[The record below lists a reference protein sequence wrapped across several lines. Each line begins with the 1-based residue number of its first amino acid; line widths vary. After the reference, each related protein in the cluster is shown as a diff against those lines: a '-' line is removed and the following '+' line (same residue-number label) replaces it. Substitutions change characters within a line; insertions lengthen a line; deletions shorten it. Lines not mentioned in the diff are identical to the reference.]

1 MTKSIYSNF
10 FTTKIGSKIPI
21 LQNGKSIESKYNPER
36 EAESLLEQYNE
47 KFDFFIL
54 IGIGSGIFLTKLSE
68 KFPNTKILA
77 IEYSKNDIDFISEL
91 ETIKKCLKN
100 KNIIFSD
107 LKNLKTTIL
116 NNYIPAIYGNANII
130 FQRIWALENPI
141 FQQEIKNEIQSAL
154 NLITQDYS
162 VQSHFG
168 KIWQKNIIE
177 NLLCLSKLK
186 KKECINADS
195 KKIALVIAAGP
206 SLDKNLE
213 IIKKTPEKFYIIST
227 DTAYEIL
234 SKHKICPDIVVSI
247 DGQNISTNH
256 FFCKINYSKTN
267 FIFDLCANSCITK
280 KLSKHSDKIFFFSNG
295 HPFSE
300 YAKQFSNSI
309 KSFFTG
315 SGTVTIAALDIAFK
329 LNFKQIFILGADF
342 GYINNKPYAKGTYLD
357 NIFSKDSSFIDS
369 IEKKFTN
376 LMFRTELKKIN
387 SQKATT
393 SVLENYK
400 ISLENFLYEQNANFI
415 IENDIYKINKNENT
429 KTVLIKNEKFD
440 FTQFI
445 KNLNSKDFSE
455 QNIFLPYIAHLR
467 TKKEYK
473 NFNFE
478 QLVKLAHY
486 SIVRYNKMS

>member
-1 MTKSIYSNF
+1 MAKSIYSSF
-10 FTTKIGSKIPI
+10 FTTKTGSKIPL
-21 LQNGKSIESKYNPER
+21 LQNGKSIESKYNPEK
-36 EAESLLEQYNE
+36 EADSLLEQYNE

-54 IGIGSGIFLTKLSE
+54 VGIGSGIFLTKLSK
-68 KFPNTKILA
+68 KFPNAQILA
-77 IEYSKNDIDFISEL
+77 IEYSKIDIDFLSEF
-91 ETIKKCLKN
+91 EIIKKCLKN

-107 LKNLKTTIL
+107 FKNLKTNIL

-130 FQRIWALENPI
+130 FQRIWTLEN
-141 FQQEIKNEIQSAL
+141 QNSYQEIKNEIQSSL

-177 NLLCLSKLK
+177 NLFCLSKLK
-186 KKECINADS
+186 KTEYINADT

-206 SLDKNLE
+206 SLDKNIE

-234 SKHKICPDIVVSI
+234 ANYKICPDIVVSI

-256 FFCKINYSKTN
+256 FLNKIDYLKTN
-267 FIFDLCANSCITK
+267 FIFDLCANSCIAK
-280 KLSKHSDKIFFFSNG
+280 KISKHSDKIFFFSNG

-300 YAKQFSNSI
+300 YAKHFSNSI
-309 KSFFTG
+309 KSLFTG
-315 SGTVTIAALDIAFK
+315 TGTVTIAALDIALK

-342 GYINNKPYAKGTYLD
+342 AYINHKPYAKGTYLD
-357 NIFSKDSSFIDS
+357 RIFSKDSVYINSVEKNFI
-369 IEKKFTN
+369 K

-387 SQKATT
+387 SHKATT

-400 ISLENFLYEQNANFI
+400 MSLENFLYKQNVNFI

-429 KTVLIKNEKFD
+429 KKIIIKNEKFD
-440 FTQFI
+440 FNQFI
-445 KNLNSKDFSE
+445 TNLKSKDFSE
-455 QNIFLPYIAHLR
+455 QNIFLPYIAYLR
-467 TKKEYK
+467 TKKEFK

-486 SIVRYNKMS
+486 SIVRYNNMS